1 MLSSRIVEGQQIP
14 LIHEVH
20 ADDQYLLN
28 TIDGEWFE
36 ILHDLSWEDYRDH
49 AAAYY
54 DALYEFNINKSQ
66 PLVGECERASES
78 KAQAQRRL
86 LFDRATMQEAPPQII
101 YEVQS
106 GKRDVLTVD
115 PMALAP
121 GVVPIRV
128 AGRKPKCFFSLLK
141 SFIGTTLM
149 GFAAEPESVYLLLK
163 SNPSFARV
171 CGFVP
176 KEKGKPEAYH
186 APQVPSLR
194 KLEQFDQ
201 VMRQAGIWAQ
211 IKVSEVKKNL

>member
-1 MLSSRIVEGQQIP
+1 MLSPRLAEGHQIP

-28 TIDGEWFE
+28 TVDGEWFE
-36 ILHDLSWEDYRDH
+36 ILHAFPWADYRHH

-54 DALYEFNINKSQ
+54 DALYAFNICESQ
-66 PLVGECERASES
+66 APPGEGERVAET
-78 KAQAQRRL
+78 KEQAQQRL
-86 LFDRATMQEAPPQII
+86 LFDRATMQEVPAQIL
-101 YEVQS
+101 YEAHVVE
-106 GKRDVLTVD
+106 RNACTVD
-115 PMALAP
+115 PMELAP

-176 KEKGKPEAYH
+176 TEKAKPEADCAH
-186 APQVPSLR
+186 Q
-194 KLEQFDQ
+194 
-201 VMRQAGIWAQ
+201 G
-211 IKVSEVKKNL
+211 